1 MFQVGCKP
9 SKANIRN
16 SLLFALLRFFIDNLQ
31 LEEKEAA
38 GYTSELQDWR
48 AIMTI
53 LMKLLGD
60 NAERYGYRAVENGD
74 YETGKIFPKISF

>member
-16 SLLFALLRFFIDNLQ
+16 SLLFALLIFFIDNLQ

-38 GYTSELQDWR
+38 GYTSELPDWR
-48 AIMTI
+48 DNYGMTI

-60 NAERYGYRAVENGD
+60 NAESYGYPEESAICIV
-74 YETGKIFPKISF
+74 I